1 MECVTR
7 TGRAGSAKP
16 KNNSSKDKRREYKE
30 KTESGF
36 EKLVLRGIFPIL
48 GRTYPLKT
56 KGIIM
61 KNILSVLC
69 LIAVC
74 VLQADD
80 ITTANGKTYH
90 EYTVV
95 SWSAE
100 GLAIVHRSGATVI
113 PLEQWPKDQ
122 RDRIADY
129 IKKIEKRRKAIA
141 GRPDLKTKSGKI
153 LKKYK
158 IIRFTGNGALISYW
172 GGTLLVKT
180 DDLPDDIQEKHQ
192 QEIEKAKPKRGM
204 VIETVAA
211 QQKFPEDLS
220 LNNQPAKRSRKPME
234 DSGDGID
241 FQVSTPGG
249 RKTHI
254 NTGGKQQKQTKSKNK
269 NQKQK

>member
-1 MECVTR
+1 
-7 TGRAGSAKP
+7 
-16 KNNSSKDKRREYKE
+16 
-30 KTESGF
+30 
-36 EKLVLRGIFPIL
+36 
-48 GRTYPLKT
+48 
-56 KGIIM
+56 M

-74 VLQADD
+74 VLHAED

-90 EYTVV
+90 KYSVI
-95 SWSAE
+95 SWTAE
-100 GLAIVHRSGATVI
+100 GLTIMHHAGITTI

-122 RDRIADY
+122 MHKIADY
-129 IKKIEKRRKAIA
+129 IKKIEKQREAIA

-158 IIRFTGNGALISYW
+158 IIRFTANGALISYW

-180 DDLPDDIQEKHQ
+180 DDLPDDIQKKYQ

-204 VIETVAA
+204 VIETVTT

-234 DSGDGID
+234 DSGNGID

-249 RKTHI
+249 RRTHV
-254 NTGGKQQKQTKSKNK
+254 NTGSRQQKPAKSKNK
-269 NQKQK
+269 TKNKNKDKNNQQEEEL